1 MKKKSTIKGRIILI
15 MTIFALLT
23 ATLLSV
29 FSYELISFFQR
40 KTTIQA
46 TKFNLQL
53 IANIIEQ
60 DLVNLS
66 DLAMGY
72 STNSP
77 ANTMLSE
84 YFAAAAPNPKLAI
97 DVFNSMQEKYQS
109 NRSHSY
115 ARRLIAI
122 NNNAVFVQ
130 VDNYG
135 SLSVPLSIHN
145 LNKLPPLG
153 ELAAEQWDGVM
164 QDPFSPSTVIPFAM
178 PIYGDGAST
187 IGTVYL
193 FANTTVITDKLKGY
207 SLPKN
212 SSLLLT
218 LGERRYRIAD
228 DRIIPEPV
236 EIQEEPYTN
245 GGFNDLDAALS
256 YIGSGSGRHL
266 AVSYPVR
273 SGVVLTQTLAGNQF
287 APQARIWLA
296 LMAGVC
302 LLVIASSGIITLYLT
317 RTISLPVEKLRK
329 RMDKIAQGQFYMDKN
344 IEWNSELGDVGRGIN
359 RLSQDI
365 LALMEN
371 RVAQEKQKQVLEYRV
386 LQSQINPHFLYNT
399 LNSIRWMATIQN
411 ATGIAEMTTSLSR
424 LLRSIAK
431 DMGKPVT
438 LKDEL
443 SLLDDYF
450 LIQKYRYGS
459 TISMDS
465 EVESEEL
472 LETLIPRLTL
482 QPLVEN
488 AIFHG
493 IEPKSKG
500 HVHIAIAKLGVF
512 DIRIAIEDDG
522 VGMET
527 EQIAAALSEDGPD
540 AKGMLA
546 HMGLR
551 SVNERLRLAFGDRY
565 GVTIES
571 EVGLYTRI
579 IILLPFYTKEA
590 QASGIRM

>member
-15 MTIFALLT
+15 MTAFALLT

-60 DLVNLS
+60 DLINLS
-66 DLAMGY
+66 SLAMGC
-72 STNSP
+72 STNST
-77 ANTMLSE
+77 ANTKLAE
-84 YFAAAAPNPKLAI
+84 YFKAEEPSPWMAI
-97 DVFNSMQEKYQS
+97 DVFNSMLEASRS
-109 NRSHSY
+109 NRSTTY
-115 ARRLIAI
+115 ARRLIAT
-122 NNNAVFVQ
+122 NNNTLFVQ
-130 VDNYG
+130 VDNTG
-135 SLSVPLSIHN
+135 NSIPLNIHN
-145 LNKLPPLG
+145 LDELPKLDDPAG
-153 ELAAEQWDGVM
+153 EQWNAVM
-164 QDPFSPSTVIPFAM
+164 QDPFSSTTVIPFAM
-178 PIYGDGAST
+178 PIYGNGASN

-193 FANTTVITDKLKGY
+193 FANVSVITDKLKGY
-207 SLPKN
+207 SIPKE
-212 SSLLLT
+212 SRLVLT
-218 LGERRYRIAD
+218 LGGRHYQITGEKIST
-228 DRIIPEPV
+228 EP
-236 EIQEEPYTN
+236 IHYKEEPYTN
-245 GGFNDLDAALS
+245 DSFSDLGAALS
-256 YIGSGSGRHL
+256 YISDSSGRHL
-266 AVSYPVR
+266 AVSFPVR
-273 SGVVLTQTLAGNQF
+273 SGVELTQTLEGYQF
-287 APQARIWLA
+287 APQANIWLF

-302 LLVIASSGIITLYLT
+302 LLIIAASGIITLYLT
-317 RTISLPVEKLRK
+317 RTISLPVEKLKK

-365 LALMEN
+365 VALMEN
-371 RVAQEKQKQVLEYRV
+371 RMAQEKQKQELEYRV

-431 DMGKPVT
+431 NMGKPVP

-459 TISMDS
+459 SITMDQQ
-465 EVESEEL
+465 VESEDL
-472 LETLIPRLTL
+472 LEALIPRLTL

-493 IEPKSKG
+493 IEPKGKG
-500 HVHIAIAKLGVF
+500 HVQITVAKQGVF
-512 DIRIAIEDDG
+512 DIRITIEDNG
-522 VGMET
+522 VGMDR
-527 EQIAAALSEDGPD
+527 EQIAAALAEEIPD
-540 AKGMLA
+540 TKGMME

-551 SVNERLRLAFGDRY
+551 SVNERLRLAYGERY
-565 GVTIES
+565 GVTLES
-571 EVGLYTRI
+571 EVGRYTRTI
-579 IILLPFYTKEA
+579 IMLPF
-590 QASGIRM
+590 Q